1 MRFFL
6 FLFLSLFIESNI
18 TERDDV
24 KEFIEFAISNS
35 NLDRDE
41 VLAFIKEARPSKKA
55 VVLKNNQPEVKATWD
70 SYRNTRVSATRIIN
84 GLKFLLDHETLL
96 ENVEKDFGVSK
107 FYIVSIIGIE
117 TNYGRN
123 FGSFNPLDAIFTRA
137 FDPKS
142 NYWQN
147 ELLELFKIAKRYNL
161 QPKNMRSSWSG
172 AIGLGQFIPSSYI
185 SYGVD
190 YDYNGNV
197 DLMDSKEDGIASIA
211 NYLKAHGWV
220 SDAFVVEEVQIENK
234 ISSLSEFEI
243 DDLTLPYR
251 INNFRTKITAD
262 EIKDGGLNFKENYL
276 GKITPLL
283 VHQNGKTRLFLG
295 FDNFRVITKYNRS
308 SKYALA
314 VHQLAEEI
322 EKKYSEETGLVIKI
336 TSLYNGGKYSL
347 YGYKRYN
354 DVRAVLFLESEVGL
368 YGGDPDNF
376 TYPRYNADF
385 AFLRV
390 YDDNGEPLK
399 VDNFFGWSLS
409 GPEENEPIFV
419 IGNPGSTNRL
429 NTVSQLEYARDVSY
443 KNLSFLY
450 KPLIKRATDRPN
462 TVNHYPDMVVAASL
476 YFNEM
481 ITSSKCSQ
489 LGQAIFILTPDDF
502 QVSLAFVNLRH
513 QP

>member
-96 ENVEKDFGVSK
+96 ENVEKDFGVSR

-147 ELLELFKIAKRYNL
+147 ELLELFKIAKRYKL

-322 EKKYSEETGLVIKI
+322 EKKYYE
-336 TSLYNGGKYSL
+336 
-347 YGYKRYN
+347 
-354 DVRAVLFLESEVGL
+354 
-368 YGGDPDNF
+368 
-376 TYPRYNADF
+376 
-385 AFLRV
+385 
-390 YDDNGEPLK
+390 
-399 VDNFFGWSLS
+399 
-409 GPEENEPIFV
+409 
-419 IGNPGSTNRL
+419 
-429 NTVSQLEYARDVSY
+429 
-443 KNLSFLY
+443 KN
-450 KPLIKRATDRPN
+450 
-462 TVNHYPDMVVAASL
+462 
-476 YFNEM
+476 
-481 ITSSKCSQ
+481 
-489 LGQAIFILTPDDF
+489 
-502 QVSLAFVNLRH
+502 
-513 QP
+513 